1 MSPLEWI
8 VVLAGAAAVAWVNWY
23 FFLARRG
30 AASAVVAGAAGG
42 GTQEVTITVQ
52 GGYEPA
58 EVHLRK
64 GVPARLV
71 FDRRETS
78 GCSEEVV
85 IPDFGI
91 RKFLPAFQKTTVELK
106 PESAGSFE
114 FTCGMSMLRGRLVV
128 EG

>member
-1 MSPLEWI
+1 MTPLEWL
-8 VVLAGAAAVAWVNWY
+8 VVLAGAAAIAWVNWY
-23 FFLARRG
+23 FFLVRRG
-30 AASAVVAGAAGG
+30 TATAETREGGA
-42 GTQEVTITVQ
+42 QEVTITVQ

-58 EVHLRK
+58 EVKRK
-64 GVPARLV
+64 KGIPARLV

-91 RKFLPAFQKTTVELK
+91 RKFLPAFQKTTVELR
-106 PESAGSFE
+106 PETAGSFE

-128 EG
+128 EA